1 MSKRFTENVSLILEK
16 KSKATLRILLEEDE
30 DEAKSDSDTGDI
42 FDMGPEDDE
51 SESPEETT
59 GSAKEPLASDESTET
74 PAVSDEEPSK
84 TKTSSDDEVEQD
96 IDYIKD
102 ASDKTA
108 KDLDKISTAISIDS
122 SNKSIS
128 RIESYISKFVDIN
141 VSESTSYKN
150 INIKDF
156 LFEEDKTK
164 LEKSLETYQ
173 DALEKTKSYIDDY
186 KSGKTVDIESYVDGA
201 VSALEKFDNLFTKE
215 SFIIQAVV
223 NLLVLNTGSKASDYI
238 EEFKDLFAK
247 RLDKKGISYDSR
259 VIRNT
264 GYKVAVGGKSQG

>member
-59 GSAKEPLASDESTET
+59 GSAEEPSTPTKEPAEATET
-74 PAVSDEEPSK
+74 PAGSVGEPSK
-84 TKTSSDDEVEQD
+84 NKESSDDEVEQD

-102 ASDKTA
+102 ASNKTA
-108 KDLDKISTAISIDS
+108 EYLENMNTSIKIDS
-122 SNKSIS
+122 SNEAIS
-128 RIESYISKFVDIN
+128 NIASYISNFV
-141 VSESTSYKN
+141 ESTTYKN
-150 INIKDF
+150 ISMKDF

-164 LEKSLETYQ
+164 LEKSLEAYQ
-173 DALEKTKSYIDDY
+173 DTLEKTKSYIDNY
-186 KSGKTVDIESYVDGA
+186 KLGKTVDIASYVDGA

>member
-74 PAVSDEEPSK
+74 PAGSAKEPSK
-84 TKTSSDDEVEQD
+84 TKTYSDDEVEQD

-108 KDLDKISTAISIDS
+108 KDLKKISTAISIDS

-128 RIESYISKFVDIN
+128 RIESYISKFVDNN
-141 VSESTSYKN
+141 VSESISYKN

-186 KSGKTVDIESYVDGA
+186 KLGKT
-201 VSALEKFDNLFTKE
+201 
-215 SFIIQAVV
+215 
-223 NLLVLNTGSKASDYI
+223 
-238 EEFKDLFAK
+238 
-247 RLDKKGISYDSR
+247 
-259 VIRNT
+259 
-264 GYKVAVGGKSQG
+264 